1 MIGEF
6 LQHVKYAGVV
16 AVGRLIDALKQQ
28 VPATT
33 QSQMQETD
41 AARANRQQAEK
52 YAATINSRVWKYDR
66 PQIYK
71 AQASASASQQQQP
84 QQELA

>member
-28 VPATT
+28 VPATQT
-33 QSQMQETD
+33 QMQETD
-41 AARANRQQAEK
+41 AARANRQQADK

-71 AQASASASQQQQP
+71 AQASASASQQQQ
-84 QQELA
+84 QELA

>member
-6 LQHVKYAGVV
+6 LQHVKYAGAV
-16 AVGRLIDALKQQ
+16 AVGRLMAALKQKH
-28 VPATT
+28 VSAT
-33 QSQMQETD
+33 QSQIQETD
-41 AARANRQQAEK
+41 AARANRQRAEK

-71 AQASASASQQQQP
+71 TQASKQQ